1 MVERNSVV
9 VRREATRERRKQ
21 RDVTYTID
29 PEDQSAFCDVNV
41 ARDERVVRR
50 PGRQWDHSHVFF
62 PAGTK
67 PRHCREQRGIRVA
80 VDLIDSLGAVFAH
93 QEKIRRSGHARGK
106 GDLRGKG
113 NWMGG
118 VKNSCER

>member
-1 MVERNSVV
+1 MVERNSVM
-9 VRREATRERRKQ
+9 VRCEATRQCRKQ

-41 ARDERVVRR
+41 ARGEPVVRR

-62 PAGTK
+62 AAGTK
-67 PRHCREQRGIRVA
+67 PRHCREQSGIRVA
-80 VDLIDSLGAVFAH
+80 VDLIDFLGAVFAH

-106 GDLRGKG
+106 GDLIAKG
-113 NWMGG
+113 NWIGG
-118 VKNSCER
+118 VKNACER